1 MIGQIMLGLVSCFI
15 LTLCCLNKKNKKNK
29 IIKVNTISVYP
40 NPYFNPHLN
49 PPNYNKNISNNP
61 IFMNNNQIVY
71 EQNPPP
77 EYSEN

>member
-1 MIGQIMLGLVSCFI
+1 MISEITLGLVSCFI
-15 LTLCCLNKKNKKNK
+15 LTLCCLSKKNKRKNK

-40 NPYFNPHLN
+40 NPHFNSQFNP
-49 PPNYNKNISNNP
+49 PTYNENISNP

-77 EYSEN
+77 EYTEN